1 MSWKTLVRTGIVGAV
16 LGLACACTAEGITL
30 QPSTAQP
37 LVATHMPET
46 GASAAATQREDWQP
60 IDAAMELRT
69 MRLAA
74 GNSSGFVTVV
84 RLDPKAYKISV
95 KYDVDNPGRVRE
107 WFDALKPLAVINGGY
122 FDENGRPT
130 ALVIFDGIR
139 RGESYTGFGGMIVI
153 NSQGEFELRSLRE
166 QPFDESE
173 ELQQAMQSS
182 PMLIQPGGVVSDF
195 EADQDRSRRTVIAR
209 DTQGRILLI
218 ASYTLTF
225 TLSEFAQALKAS
237 DLELDAA
244 LNMDGG
250 RSTGLFV
257 RTEAASVALDS
268 VEKVPLV
275 LVVEGR

>member
-1 MSWKTLVRTGIVGAV
+1 MGWKALIRAGIVGIV
-16 LGLACACTAEGITL
+16 LGLVCACTAEGVTL
-30 QPSTAQP
+30 QSSTAQP
-37 LVATHMPET
+37 LVATTVPQT
-46 GASAAATQREDWQP
+46 APSAAAAQREDWQSV
-60 IDAAMELRT
+60 DAGMDLRT

-74 GNSSGFVTVV
+74 GNSTGFITVV

-107 WFDALKPLAVINGGY
+107 WFDALRPLAVINGGY

-153 NSQGEFELRSLRE
+153 NSQGEFELRSLRQ
-166 QPFDESE
+166 QPFDPNE

-225 TLSEFAQALKAS
+225 TLSEFAQALKDS

-250 RSTGLFV
+250 RSMGLFV
-257 RTEAASVALDS
+257 RTEGASVALDS

-275 LVVEGR
+275 LVVEAR

>member
-1 MSWKTLVRTGIVGAV
+1 MSWKALIRAGMVGIVLCIV
-16 LGLACACTAEGITL
+16 CACTPEGITL
-30 QPSTAQP
+30 QSATAQP
-37 LVATHMPET
+37 LVATNVPQT
-46 GASAAATQREDWQP
+46 APSAASQSEDWQTV
-60 IDAAMELRT
+60 DAGMELRT
-69 MRLAA
+69 LRLVA
-74 GNSSGFVTVV
+74 GDRSGFVTVV

-107 WFDALKPLAVINGGY
+107 WFEALKPLAVINGGY

-139 RGESYTGFGGMIVI
+139 RGDSYTGFGGMIVI

-166 QPFDESE
+166 QPFDPNE
-173 ELQQAMQSS
+173 EIQQAMQSS

-195 EADQDRSRRTVIAR
+195 EEDQDRSRRTVIAR
-209 DTQGRILLI
+209 DSQGRILLI
-218 ASYTLTF
+218 ASNTLIF

-250 RSTGLFV
+250 RSTGLFL
-257 RTEAASVALDS
+257 RTPAASVAIDS
-268 VEKVPLV
+268 IEKVPLV
-275 LVVEGR
+275 LTVEAR

>member
-1 MSWKTLVRTGIVGAV
+1 MRWKALIRAGMVGIVLCIV
-16 LGLACACTAEGITL
+16 CACTPEGITL
-30 QPSTAQP
+30 QSATAQP
-37 LVATHMPET
+37 LVATNVPQT
-46 GASAAATQREDWQP
+46 APSAAAQSEDWQVA
-60 IDAAMELRT
+60 DEGMELRT
-69 MRLAA
+69 LRLVA
-74 GNSSGFVTVV
+74 GDRSGFVTVV

-107 WFDALKPLAVINGGY
+107 WFEALKPLAVINGGY

-166 QPFDESE
+166 QPFDPNE
-173 ELQQAMQSS
+173 EIQQAMQSS

-195 EADQDRSRRTVIAR
+195 EEDQDRSRRTVIAR
-209 DTQGRILLI
+209 DSQGRILLI
-218 ASYTLTF
+218 ASNTIIF

-250 RSTGLFV
+250 RSTGLFL
-257 RTEAASVALDS
+257 RTPAASVAIDS
-268 VEKVPLV
+268 IEKVPLV
-275 LVVEGR
+275 LTVEAR